1 MQIEQQLR
9 FAKTLAGI
17 YDNYEQAQ
25 ANPKDFARINIVF
38 RPLPWEIFEGPGFYS
53 EQYYDYARWNPY
65 RQGIHRLK
73 IKDQSFVIENFDF
86 GNKDRLA
93 GSGRNPELLKSLDTT
108 SLNSRCGCAM
118 HFTEEDDGK
127 YIGMVE
133 PGKKCF
139 IPRDGKITYL
149 VSEVEVDETNWIS
162 RDRGFDPESNQQKW
176 GSEHGPLRFKRIENF
191 SELITSSWILKK
203 ET

>member
-1 MQIEQQLR
+1 MHIEQQLR

-25 ANPKDFARINIVF
+25 SNPKDFARINIVF

-86 GNKDRLA
+86 GNKERLA
-93 GSGRNPELLKSLDTT
+93 GSGRIPELLESLDTT

-118 HFTEEDDGK
+118 HFKEEGDGK
-127 YIGMVE
+127 YIGMV
-133 PGKKCF
+133 
-139 IPRDGKITYL
+139 
-149 VSEVEVDETNWIS
+149 
-162 RDRGFDPESNQQKW
+162 
-176 GSEHGPLRFKRIENF
+176 
-191 SELITSSWILKK
+191 
-203 ET
+203 